1 MMKKFEVGK
10 TYEWYQREYG
20 SVTVLRRTEQFV
32 TVTNGGS
39 TWRMKIR
46 KDTDGSEYAID
57 SSVPEKW
64 RDSFTCSARWE
75 LA

>member
-1 MMKKFEVGK
+1 MKKFEIGK
-10 TYEWYQREYG
+10 RYEWYQREYG
-20 SVTVLRRTEQFV
+20 WIKVLRRTAKCI

-39 TWRMKIR
+39 TWRMVIR
-46 KDTDGSEYAID
+46 QDTEDNEYVVD

-64 RDSFTCSARWE
+64 RDAFTCSAKWE